1 MWRAVYTC
9 LVLQTFKERLGVAGF
24 LVVGAQ
30 TRANELA
37 FGACELRWVKVA
49 VHVPHNLTGY
59 DCASWAYSKMRGVS
73 LGHVNFYYVA
83 KVHVPQKKCRD
94 HKITW
99 GFVPSGH
106 QNRVRVTS

>member
-1 MWRAVYTC
+1 
-9 LVLQTFKERLGVAGF
+9 

-73 LGHVNFYYVA
+73 LGHVNFYNVI
-83 KVHVPQKKCRD
+83 KVHVPQ
-94 HKITW
+94 
-99 GFVPSGH
+99 
-106 QNRVRVTS
+106 NRRMPVIANWDYADMLWL